1 MLMFDFVNLL
11 HCLWLL
17 MVSQLLLVGQQQ
29 QAELAA
35 VRMQEPRELVDS
47 FDLVVVH

>member
-1 MLMFDFVNLL
+1 MFDFVNLL

-17 MVSQLLLVGQQQ
+17 MVFRLLLVEQQQ

-35 VRMQEPRELVDS
+35 ARTQEPTELVDS